1 MMAMLR
7 TSLFMSGYRE
17 RARILTW
24 GRPNTGTMAVKRS
37 SGMHGPCRAALKLT
51 SRSNAETQ
59 RKAKEDAEKVEFVLH
74 PRPIRS
80 QAASIDMVFSAFS
93 ALLCA
98 SALAV
103 AVALAVA

>member
-24 GRPNTGTMAVKRS
+24 GRANTGTMAVKRS

-59 RKAKEDAEKVEFVLH
+59 RKPIEDEEKADFGLQ
-74 PRPIRS
+74 PRPIRP
-80 QAASIDMVFSAFS
+80 QAASMDMFFSAFS
-93 ALLCA
+93 AVLCV
-98 SALAV
+98 SALA
-103 AVALAVA
+103 LA